1 MPAKQGK
8 SPARLYL
15 GLSGGLLL
23 FLILLIASYAPAITR
38 AAGLQDR
45 SWQLANSAPHAT
57 TDYSTT
63 FTISNNLTLGSI
75 SILLC
80 SNSPLESDFC
90 AVPSGLD
97 VSNAQLTNQTGISDF
112 NFFTPAPNYLLLSRT
127 PAAVN
132 APLTVKL
139 TFHNII
145 NPDTAAPYYVRM
157 AAYSSNN
164 ATGSSVAYGG
174 LAFSITDNLQISS
187 VVPPYLAFCSG
198 LTISGFDCRTAAG
211 DYINFG
217 ELSPTHSNQAT
228 SQLLVATNAANG
240 YGVQVYGDSLTSGN
254 NVIPALA
261 NGGASRPG
269 TSQFGINL
277 RANTAPAVGADP
289 VGAGSG
295 QPAADY
301 GQPNQYRYVSNDT
314 VVSTPA
320 ADDYRKFTVSYVVN
334 VSAAQPIGVYA
345 STLTYVAVG
354 SF

>member
-1 MPAKQGK
+1 MPAAQGK
-8 SPARLYL
+8 SPTRLYL
-15 GLSGGLLL
+15 GLCGGLLL
-23 FLILLIASYAPAITR
+23 ILLLLTASYAPVLTQ
-38 AAGLQDR
+38 AAGLQQR

-57 TDYSTT
+57 TDYSTV

-80 SNSPLESDFC
+80 ANSPLESDFC

-97 VSNAQLTNQTGISDF
+97 VSNAQLTSQSGISDF
-112 NFFTPAPNYLLLSRT
+112 SFFTPAPNYLLLSRT

-145 NPDTAAPYYVRM
+145 NPDTAAPYYVRL

-174 LAFSITDNLQISS
+174 LAFSITDNLSISS

-198 LTISGFDCRTAAG
+198 LTISGLDCRTATG

-217 ELSPTHSNQAT
+217 DLSPTHSNQAT

-240 YGVQVYGDSLTSGN
+240 YVVQVYGNSLTSGN

-261 NGGASRPG
+261 NGSFSQPG
-269 TSQFGINL
+269 TSQFGLNL
-277 RANTAPAVGADP
+277 RANTTPAIGTDP
-289 VGAGSG
+289 VGVGNG
-295 QPAADY
+295 QPAAAY
-301 GQPNQYRYVSNDT
+301 NQPNQYRYVSNDT
-314 VVSTPA
+314 LVSTQA
-320 ADDYRKFTVSYVVN
+320 ADDYRKYTVSYLVN
-334 VSAAQPIGVYA
+334 IAASQPIGIYA

-354 SF
+354 NF